1 MATQSGTSTRGP
13 RGIRCKSR
21 VDAHWAYIFDELGWS
36 WEYQPVD
43 LNGYIPDFIIT
54 FAAAQVLVKV
64 KETSNIWEDPQQ
76 EQYIDEI
83 KKSGWAGY
91 YIIIGDNYKE
101 GTYEYWMN
109 IGLLGKVGEYNELD
123 EVVIRKTRTFWH
135 LGGDELKYDIGL
147 YPVGMNYSDD
157 VRFGDNAYHWKN
169 CDDDAAEMFG
179 NVWFIAETLVKYRK

>member
-1 MATQSGTSTRGP
+1 MCIKQIPYHYLKRYLSSIIKIMATQSGTSTRGP

-76 EQYIDEI
+76 EQYIDC
-83 KKSGWAGY
+83 
-91 YIIIGDNYKE
+91 
-101 GTYEYWMN
+101 M
-109 IGLLGKVGEYNELD
+109 
-123 EVVIRKTRTFWH
+123 
-135 LGGDELKYDIGL
+135 
-147 YPVGMNYSDD
+147 
-157 VRFGDNAYHWKN
+157 
-169 CDDDAAEMFG
+169 
-179 NVWFIAETLVKYRK
+179 

>member
-1 MATQSGTSTRGP
+1 MSTQSEMSTRGP
-13 RGIRCKSR
+13 RGIRFKSR
-21 VDAHWAYIFDELGWS
+21 VEAHWAYIFDEFGWS
-36 WEYQPVD
+36 WEYQPVN

-83 KKSGWAGY
+83 KKSEWAGY
-91 YIIIGDNYKE
+91 YFIIGNNYKE

-109 IGLLGKVGEYNELD
+109 IGLLGKIDGSVELD
-123 EVVIRKTRTFWH
+123 DVVIRKTKTFWH
-135 LGGDELKYDIGL
+135 LGGDSLGYDIGL